1 MKGSG
6 ALERIDADFIVIGSG
21 AAGLRAALDLAP
33 AGRVLILT
41 KTEIRESNSR
51 YAQGGIAAAIGESDS
66 SDLHFSD
73 TLTAGAGLCDEE
85 AVRILVEEGPAEI
98 ERLIEYGT
106 SFDYRDG
113 NIELAREGAHSRA
126 RVLHAQGDA
135 TGKEIVRA
143 LSATVAS
150 FDSVKIIPFAFVQQL
165 IVDSARV
172 EGVRFTSRGKLFEAI
187 APATLI
193 ASGGAGQVYR
203 ETTNP
208 PVATGDGFALG
219 YRAGALLR
227 DMEFVQF
234 HPTALKLPNLPPF
247 LISEAIRGEGAHLI
261 NSAGERF
268 VDELAPR
275 DVVARAIYD
284 RLKPD
289 QGVFLDLRHLPAEN
303 IRKRFPYICSFCLQQ
318 GFDITK
324 QPVPV
329 VPAAHYFMGGL
340 HTDLYGRTSIDG
352 LFAAGEAASTGVH
365 GANRLASNSL
375 LECVVFGRRAAA
387 AMKET
392 STSRRRERVSRS
404 FDVRVPRH
412 SESARFIIRD
422 AAWLGAG
429 IIRSESALK
438 EGLAVLESMEREWEI
453 NPSPSLEQME
463 TSNLLTVARVILE
476 CARKRLESRGAHYR
490 ADYPERNDAAFR
502 HHTWTDS
509 RGTISIGHR
518 PFSPQNPAKTP
529 PTGTS

>member
-1 MKGSG
+1 MADTKSR
-6 ALERIDADFIVIGSG
+6 ERIDADFIVIGSG
-21 AAGLRAALDLAP
+21 AAGLRAALDLALT
-33 AGRVLILT
+33 GRVLILT

-66 SDLHFSD
+66 AELHLSD
-73 TLTAGAGLCDEE
+73 TLVAGAGLCDDE
-85 AVRILVEEGPAEI
+85 AVRILAEEGPREI
-98 ERLIEYGT
+98 ERLIEWGT
-106 SFDYRDG
+106 GFDRRNG
-113 NIELAREGAHSRA
+113 SIELATEGAHSRA
-126 RVLHAQGDA
+126 RVLHAQGDG

-143 LSATVAS
+143 LSTRVRNFS
-150 FDSVKIIPFAFVQQL
+150 SVTIIPFAFVQHL
-165 IVDSARV
+165 IVDRNRV
-172 EGVRFTSRGKLFEAI
+172 CGVRFSSHGKPFDAF
-187 APATLI
+187 ARATLI

-275 DVVARAIYD
+275 DVVARAIYE
-284 RLKPD
+284 RLRPD
-289 QGVFLDLRHLPAEN
+289 QTVYLDLRHLPSEN
-303 IRKRFPYICSFCLQQ
+303 IRRRFPYISSFCLQQ

-340 HTDLYGRTSIDG
+340 YTDLHGRTSLEG

-375 LECVVFGRRAAA
+375 L
-387 AMKET
+387 
-392 STSRRRERVSRS
+392 
-404 FDVRVPRH
+404 
-412 SESARFIIRD
+412 
-422 AAWLGAG
+422 
-429 IIRSESALK
+429 
-438 EGLAVLESMEREWEI
+438 
-453 NPSPSLEQME
+453 
-463 TSNLLTVARVILE
+463 
-476 CARKRLESRGAHYR
+476 
-490 ADYPERNDAAFR
+490 
-502 HHTWTDS
+502 
-509 RGTISIGHR
+509 
-518 PFSPQNPAKTP
+518 
-529 PTGTS
+529 

>member
-1 MKGSG
+1 VNGPS
-6 ALERIDADFIVIGSG
+6 LERIEADYIVIGSG

-33 AGRVLILT
+33 TGRVLILT

-66 SDLHFSD
+66 ADLHFSD

-98 ERLIEYGT
+98 ERLIEWGT
-106 SFDYRDG
+106 SFDQQNG
-113 NIELAREGAHSRA
+113 NIELAREGAHSRP
-126 RVLHAQGDA
+126 RVLHAQGA
-135 TGKEIVRA
+135 ETGKEIVRA
-143 LSATVAS
+143 LSARVAG
-150 FDSVKIIPFAFVQQL
+150 FESVKIIPFAFVQQL
-165 IVDSARV
+165 IVDGARV
-172 EGVRFTSRGKLFEAI
+172 QGVRFTSRAKLFEAI

-219 YRAGALLR
+219 YRAGALVC

-247 LISEAIRGEGAHLI
+247 LISEAIRGEGAHLL

-275 DVVARAIYD
+275 DVVARAIYE

-289 QGVFLDLRHLPAEN
+289 QGVFLDLRHLPADS
-303 IRKRFPYICSFCLQQ
+303 IRKRFPHICSFCLQQ

-324 QPVPV
+324 QPIPV

-340 HTDLYGRTSIDG
+340 HTDLHGRTSVAG

-387 AMKET
+387 AMKEAP
-392 STSRRRERVSRS
+392 VLPKKARS
-404 FDVRVPRH
+404 PEPLAVRVPRH

-438 EGLAVLESMEREWEI
+438 EGLAVLQAMEADWEL

-463 TSNLLTVARVILE
+463 TSNLLAVARVILE

-490 ADYPERNDAAFR
+490 SDYPERNDALFQ
-502 HHTWTDS
+502 HHTWTDL
-509 RGTISIGHR
+509 RGMISISGR
-518 PFSPQNPAKTP
+518 PD
-529 PTGTS
+529 